1 MKTVE
6 AGTLYVVATP
16 IGNLGDMTPRAVAVL
31 QEVDVIAAEDT
42 RHSGRLLAHFDIG
55 TPSVALH
62 EHNER
67 SQAPRL
73 VERLAAGESL
83 ALISDAG
90 TPLLSDPGYHLVR
103 LARER
108 GIRVVPVPG
117 ASALM
122 AALSVSGLP
131 TDRFVFEG
139 FLPAKQGPRRRRL
152 QALAGELR
160 TLVFYEAPHRVL
172 DTLQDMVAVMGA
184 PRRAVLARELTKTF
198 ETVRDAPLG
207 ELAAWV
213 REDADQQKGE
223 IVLLLAGAP
232 AGGEGSDEAEARRI
246 LGVLLDE
253 LPLSQASALAAR
265 LTGLKKKQLYQLGL
279 SLGEAKEAK
288 D

>member
-152 QALAGELR
+152 QALAGEVR

>member
-1 MKTVE
+1 MTVE
-6 AGTLYVVATP
+6 AGVLYVVATP
-16 IGNLGDMTPRAVAVL
+16 IGNLGDMTPRAVETL
-31 QEVDVIAAEDT
+31 QGVDLIAAEDT
-42 RHSGRLLAHFDIG
+42 RHSGRLLTHFGIA
-55 TPSVALH
+55 TPTIALH

-73 VERLAAGESL
+73 VARIAAGESL

-90 TPLLSDPGYHLVR
+90 TPLLSDPGFHLVR
-103 LARER
+103 LAREQ

-139 FLPAKQGPRRRRL
+139 FLPAKSGPRRKRL
-152 QALAGELR
+152 QALAGETR
-160 TLVFYEAPHRVL
+160 TLIFYEAPHRVRA
-172 DTLQDMVAVMGA
+172 TLEDMAAVVGEG
-184 PRRAVLARELTKTF
+184 RRAVLARELTKTF

-213 REDADQQKGE
+213 HADADQQKGE

-232 AGGEGSDEAEARRI
+232 AGEDGSDDSEARRI
-246 LGVLLDE
+246 LAVLLAE
-253 LPLSQASALAAR
+253 LPLSQASVLAAR
-265 LTGLKKKQLYQLGL
+265 ITGLKKKQLYQMGL
-279 SLGEAKEAK
+279 SLSQSQ